1 MRPLNPNC
9 PLDLERIEQLRQR
22 TLPELPADYRRQL
35 EQAFAP
41 CCGRDDG
48 DLEARG
54 GKR

>member
-1 MRPLNPNC
+1 MKSLDPND
-9 PLDLERIEQLRQR
+9 PRDRERIAQLHRRHAAQ
-22 TLPELPADYRRQL
+22 LPEDYRRRL
-35 EQAFAP
+35 EQAFSP